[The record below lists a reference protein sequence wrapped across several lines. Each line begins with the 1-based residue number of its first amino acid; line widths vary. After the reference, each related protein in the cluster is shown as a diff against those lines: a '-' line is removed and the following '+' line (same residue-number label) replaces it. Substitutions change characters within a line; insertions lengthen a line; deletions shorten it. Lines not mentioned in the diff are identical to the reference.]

1 MSHHRRVL
9 ATTLGP
15 VLAFLA
21 LAAQAQA
28 QDLEAGQRSFNK
40 CRACHQVGEAAKNL
54 VGPHLNGMF
63 GRKTGSVEGYSYTDA
78 NKNANITWDEK
89 TFSEYIVDPKGK
101 IPGTKMAF
109 AGLKNPQQITDLIA
123 YLKQFDATGKKA
135 Q

>member
-1 MSHHRRVL
+1 MRTVFLTLCVL
-9 ATTLGP
+9 TMGASQAATNQ
-15 VLAFLA
+15 AW
-21 LAAQAQA
+21 AQSA
-28 QDLEAGQRSFNK
+28 EAGERVYLQ

-89 TFSEYIVDPKGK
+89 TFSEYIIDPKGK

-109 AGLKNPQQITDLIA
+109 AGLKNPQQVTDLIA
-123 YLKQFDATGKKA
+123 FLKQFDATGKKA